1 LVLLLSVTVA
11 INSFAWDGDYN
22 QGRAY
27 GHKEWVGTWSA
38 SPESLSTYPVP
49 PTSFNNQTLRQIVRT
64 SIGGKQARVRLSN
77 AFGTKPLV
85 IGAARIALRD
95 SGAAIKGGSDRQ
107 LTFSGQPSII
117 IPQGALVLSDPVEL
131 NVPALGDLVV
141 SIYLPGDTGLATTH
155 TVARQTNYYSSST
168 GDFTAS
174 LNGTPFDQ
182 TVTRWYFL
190 SGVEVTP
197 YKHSRAIVALGD
209 SITDGYSNPVL
220 GPVNCIPDKNSRWP
234 DELAR
239 RLQTHHY
246 TIGVLNAGIAGNRL
260 LHEGVINSIF
270 GQDALARFD
279 RDVLAQ
285 TGVSYVIL
293 LEGIND
299 IGHAGTIPNES
310 VSAQDIIAA
319 LQQIIDRAH
328 VRGIKVI
335 GCTLTPFKVYNTTYY
350 TPAGEAKRQAI
361 NDWIR
366 TSGEFDGVVD
376 FDAVVRDP
384 NDPQRLL
391 PIYDSGDHLH
401 PNDAGYKAM
410 GDAIDLSL
418 FKHYEMDCF
427 N

>member
-1 LVLLLSVTVA
+1 
-11 INSFAWDGDYN
+11 
-22 QGRAY
+22 
-27 GHKEWVGTWSA
+27 
-38 SPESLSTYPVP
+38 
-49 PTSFNNQTLRQIVRT
+49 
-64 SIGGKQARVRLSN
+64 
-77 AFGTKPLV
+77 
-85 IGAARIALRD
+85 
-95 SGAAIKGGSDRQ
+95 
-107 LTFSGQPSII
+107 
-117 IPQGALVLSDPVEL
+117 
-131 NVPALGDLVV
+131 
-141 SIYLPGDTGLATTH
+141 
-155 TVARQTNYYSSST
+155 
-168 GDFTAS
+168 
-174 LNGTPFDQ
+174 
-182 TVTRWYFL
+182 
-190 SGVEVTP
+190 
-197 YKHSRAIVALGD
+197 
-209 SITDGYSNPVL
+209 
-220 GPVNCIPDKNSRWP
+220 
-234 DELAR
+234 
-239 RLQTHHY
+239 
-246 TIGVLNAGIAGNRL
+246 LNAGIAGNRL

-350 TPAGEAKRQAI
+350 IPAGEAKRQAI